1 MHGRVKTRTTAEE
14 QELKKKERAKKI
26 KLYKEGIGLLFEKR
40 KKGEK
45 DENALEVSAQLLSAN
60 PDINTLW
67 NIRKEIILHLKEIW
81 TIDDLCQ
88 MMEGELRL
96 TESCLRTQPKSYGT
110 WHHRCWI
117 LDNMP
122 EPNWQKEL
130 SLCNKY
136 LDLDE
141 RNFHCWDYRR
151 FVAERAGVEPTDELD
166 YTDEKISSNFSNYSA
181 WHYRSKLLPS
191 VYPDPQ
197 GVRPIQEEKHKE
209 ELELVQSAAF
219 TDPNDQSAWFYQ
231 RWLLGREIQELRIIH
246 VGVCKNIICIA
257 FNQSV
262 NPKSKGIEV
271 LGIDSETSE
280 WTAANNEP
288 TSYVWTKTLPTG
300 NNTQRINLQL
310 KVSSNISQEVTLDWE
325 NSKTEMWFSTQP
337 QFQADFSPGLI
348 AVLKEVLISCDQLLA
363 LEPDSKWT
371 LLTSLLLMQAVDR
384 DKYKEETMK
393 RLSSLIT
400 VDKLRGNYYRDLKS
414 RYVMEYLLDTWNNK
428 DVFSASNC
436 GLTALYHSQHLL
448 AAKQVNLS
456 GNSLQR
462 SLPLLYPLQF
472 CQLLVLDD
480 NNLHSLRGF
489 RSLPN
494 LHTLS
499 LKNNQLKCA
508 DDILPYIATCTSLVH
523 VYVDNNPLVSCT
535 SNDDD
540 SLDKI
545 CDLALLKIAD
555 KL

>member
-26 KLYKEGIGLLFEKR
+26 KLYKEGISLLFEKR

-81 TIDDLCQ
+81 TVDDLCQ

-110 WHHRCWI
+110 WHHRCWV

-122 EPNWQKEL
+122 EPNWEKEL

-151 FVAERAGVEPTDELD
+151 FVAERAGVEPADELD
-166 YTDEKISSNFSNYSA
+166 YTDVKISTNFSNYSA
-181 WHYRSKLLPS
+181 WHYRSKLLPR

-231 RWLLGREIQELRIIH
+231 RWLLGRETRELKIIH
-246 VGVCKNIICIA
+246 AGVCKNIVCIA
-257 FNQSV
+257 FSQSV
-262 NPKSKGIEV
+262 NPKSSNVEV
-271 LGIDSETSE
+271 LGVGDRTDE
-280 WTAANNEP
+280 WTTANSEP

-300 NNTQRINLQL
+300 NNIQRINLQL
-310 KVSSNISQEVTLDWE
+310 KISSNIRQEVTLELQDGKNEVWY
-325 NSKTEMWFSTQP
+325 STRP

-348 AVLKEVLISCDQLLA
+348 AVLKDVLASCDQLLA
-363 LEPDSKWT
+363 LEPESKWT
-371 LLTSLLLMQAVDR
+371 LLTSMLLMQAIDR
-384 DKYKEETMK
+384 VEYKGETMK
-393 RLSSLIT
+393 RLAALIA
-400 VDKLRGNYYRDLKS
+400 VDKLRGSYYSDLKS
-414 RYVMEYLLDTWNNK
+414 RYAMEYLLDTWDTK
-428 DVFSASNC
+428 DTFLASNC
-436 GLTALYHSQHLL
+436 GLTALYHNQHLL
-448 AAKQVNLS
+448 IAKQVDLS

-472 CQLLVLDD
+472 CQVLLLDD
-480 NNLHSLRGF
+480 SNLQSLRGF
-489 RSLPN
+489 PSLPN

-499 LKNNQLKCA
+499 LKNNQLKA
-508 DDILPYIATCTSLVH
+508 AEDILPYIVACTALAN
-523 VYVDNNPLVSCT
+523 VYVDNNPLVSC
-535 SNDDD
+535 NNGDR
-540 SLDKI
+540 LERI
-545 CDLALLKIAD
+545 CDLALLKISEIITA
-555 KL
+555 

>member
-26 KLYKEGIGLLFEKR
+26 KLYKEGISLLFEKR

-81 TIDDLCQ
+81 TVDDLCQ

-110 WHHRCWI
+110 WHHRCWV

-122 EPNWQKEL
+122 EPNWEKEL

-151 FVAERAGVEPTDELD
+151 FVAERAGVEPADELD
-166 YTDEKISSNFSNYSA
+166 YTDVKISYNFSNYSA
-181 WHYRSKLLPS
+181 WHYRSKLLPR
-191 VYPDPQ
+191 VYPDPL

-231 RWLLGREIQELRIIH
+231 RWLLGRETQELKIIH
-246 VGVCKNIICIA
+246 AGVCKNTVCIA
-257 FNQSV
+257 FSQSV
-262 NPKSKGIEV
+262 NPKSSNIEV
-271 LGIDSETSE
+271 LGIGDETNE
-280 WTAANNEP
+280 WTTANSEP

-300 NNTQRINLQL
+300 NNIQRINLQL
-310 KVSSNISQEVTLDWE
+310 KVSSNIRQEVALELQDGKNE
-325 NSKTEMWFSTQP
+325 GWFSTRP
-337 QFQADFSPGLI
+337 KFQADFSPGLI
-348 AVLKEVLISCDQLLA
+348 AVLKDVLTSCDQLLA
-363 LEPDSKWT
+363 LEPESKWT
-371 LLTSLLLMQAVDR
+371 LLTSMLLMQAIDR
-384 DKYKEETMK
+384 VEYKEETMK
-393 RLSSLIT
+393 RLAALIA
-400 VDKLRGNYYRDLKS
+400 VDKLRGNYYSDLKS
-414 RYVMEYLLDTWNNK
+414 RYTMEYLLDTWDTK
-428 DVFSASNC
+428 DIFLASNC
-436 GLTALYHSQHLL
+436 GLTSLYHSQHLL
-448 AAKQVNLS
+448 TAKEVDLS

-462 SLPLLYPLQF
+462 SLPLLYSLQF
-472 CQLLVLDD
+472 CQVLLLD
-480 NNLHSLRGF
+480 NNNLQSLRGF
-489 RSLPN
+489 PCLPH
-494 LHTLS
+494 LYTLS
-499 LKNNQLKCA
+499 LKNNQLM
-508 DDILPYIATCTSLVH
+508 DTEDILPYISACTALAN
-523 VYVDNNPLVSCT
+523 VYVDNNPLVSS
-535 SNDDD
+535 SNDGN
-540 SLDKI
+540 SLEKI
-545 CDLALLKIAD
+545 CDLALLKISD